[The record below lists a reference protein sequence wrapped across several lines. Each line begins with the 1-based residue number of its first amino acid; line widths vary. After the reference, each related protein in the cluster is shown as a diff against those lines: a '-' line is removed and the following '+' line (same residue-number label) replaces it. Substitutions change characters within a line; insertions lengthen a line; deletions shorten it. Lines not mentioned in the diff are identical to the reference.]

1 MIETGFSLLGKV
13 HREFPVFITGMG
25 LQCSILSIL
34 KVRPR
39 KSNFQALG
47 ASPLEITFV
56 QDDFLIKLG
65 IKPLMHVVE
74 IRAFSL
80 DSVIVILTQIMNRAN
95 KGLNA

>member
-1 MIETGFSLLGKV
+1 MREGIFLTFILITVNYSQPDLSSIVYYQSL
-13 HREFPVFITGMG
+13 
-25 LQCSILSIL
+25 
-34 KVRPR
+34 
-39 KSNFQALG
+39 KS
-47 ASPLEITFV
+47 V